1 METSDPEAP
10 RTSPGRRAVLVIFGG
25 VVFVLVVAGY
35 LATQFRAA
43 TRERLV
49 PPHPT
54 SSVSAAP

>member
-1 METSDPEAP
+1 METPEHEIE

-35 LATQFRAA
+35 LATQFRAG

-49 PPHPT
+49 PPHP
-54 SSVSAAP
+54 SSTAPAAP

>member
-1 METSDPEAP
+1 VETPEPEAE
-10 RTSPGRRAVLVIFGG
+10 RASPGRRAVLIIFGG

-35 LATQFRAA
+35 LATQFRAG

-54 SSVSAAP
+54 TTAPAAP